1 LVATRGARPQPH
13 SRAGWPPPPYKKVW
27 LKVPWTDKKVYDYN
41 MSKNKILSA
50 NARTLLVVAALCAFF
65 SIFSTFDTSE
75 QYRAWRTAKTWTD
88 EQKAMAPANDADP
101 MATNALISLLLN
113 TGVIVASF
121 VCLLLL
127 AIAVATENARVEEGA
142 VFSAYSAL
150 ALGVLYSV
158 STILYQ
164 IRVGP
169 RLLLKG
175 PIFDYNL
182 HMQIPVILAVAGYPL
197 LTIFFLLE
205 RKKISETDE

>member
-1 LVATRGARPQPH
+1 
-13 SRAGWPPPPYKKVW
+13 
-27 LKVPWTDKKVYDYN
+27 
-41 MSKNKILSA
+41 MSKSKILSA
-50 NARTLLVVAALCAFF
+50 NARILLVVAALSAFF

-75 QYRAWRTAKTWTD
+75 QYRAWRTARTWSD
-88 EQKAMAPANDADP
+88 EQKAVAPANDADS

-121 VCLLLL
+121 VCLLVL
-127 AIAVATENARVEEGA
+127 AIAVATESAKAEA
-142 VFSAYSAL
+142 ITVFSAYCAL
-150 ALGVLYSV
+150 VLGVLYSV
-158 STILYQ
+158 CTILYQ

-197 LTIFFLLE
+197 LTIFFFLE